1 MNFRILSSPS
11 DLRDGDLIQINLK
24 EIYIVTR
31 FLLNLTLMGIITL
44 AIYWLIT
51 SLAPSFG
58 SFAIPVSLLLGITI
72 GFYIYIT
79 IDNRL

>member
-1 MNFRILSSPS
+1 M
-11 DLRDGDLIQINLK
+11 
-24 EIYIVTR
+24 TR
-31 FLLNLTLMGIITL
+31 FLLSLILMGIVTL